1 MKRNGRMKGTRK
13 YDKTRIQLSWDM
25 LIKYKKWKVHAM
37 LRQFVIEQLLF
48 LAYIIITSSE
58 ILDFDQNQHF
68 TSIIKITYYVKI

>member
-1 MKRNGRMKGTRK
+1 
-13 YDKTRIQLSWDM
+13 M